1 MEKVVTFRTQSNTY
15 DVREAMESAM
25 TVADLKA
32 VLDCFPSDAKVVFDN
47 SNGFSFGEITQGRIK
62 VADVETYDEQSDREE
77 AEDEMESIENAINYI
92 IKVVNEEG
100 GNFDLGM
107 DVVLDTFDDDHTD
120 NLEVSVLYIN
130 DGELWGK
137 TNWGLLNLPETILYS
152 DDWFTLED
160 IVRDLV

>member
-47 SNGFSFGEITQGRIK
+47 NNGFSFGEITQGRIK
-62 VADVETYDEQSDREE
+62 VADVETYEEQSDREE
-77 AEDEMESIENAINYI
+77 AEDEMESIENAINNI

-107 DVVLDTFDDDHTD
+107 DVVLDTLDDDHTD

-137 TNWGLLNLPETILYS
+137 TNWGLLNLPDTILYAE
-152 DDWFTLED
+152 DWFTLED
-160 IVRDLV
+160 IVRDLI

>member
-1 MEKVVTFRTQSNTY
+1 MEKVVTFRTHSNTY

-32 VLDCFPSDAKVVFDN
+32 ILDCFPPDAKVVFDN
-47 SNGFSFGEITQGRIK
+47 SNGFSFGEITQSRIK
-62 VADVETYDEQSDREE
+62 VADVETYEEQSEREE
-77 AEDEMESIENAINYI
+77 AEDEMESIENAIGNI
-92 IKVVNEEG
+92 IQMVNEEG
-100 GNFDLGM
+100 GKFDLEM
-107 DVVLDTFDDDHTD
+107 DVVLDTLDDDHTD

-137 TNWGLLNLPETILYS
+137 TNWGLLNLQETILYS

-160 IVRDLV
+160 IVRDLI

>member
-1 MEKVVTFRTQSNTY
+1 MDKVVTFRTQSNTY

-47 SNGFSFGEITQGRIK
+47 NNGFSFGEITQGRIK
-62 VADVETYDEQSDREE
+62 VADVETYEEQSDREE
-77 AEDEMESIENAINYI
+77 AEDEMESIENAINNI

-100 GNFDLGM
+100 GSFDLGM

-130 DGELWGK
+130 DGEL
-137 TNWGLLNLPETILYS
+137 
-152 DDWFTLED
+152 
-160 IVRDLV
+160 

>member
-1 MEKVVTFRTQSNTY
+1 MEKVVTFRTHSNTY

-25 TVADLKA
+25 TVTDLKA
-32 VLDCFPSDAKVVFDN
+32 VLDCYPPDAKVVFDN
-47 SNGFSFGEITQGRIK
+47 NNGFSFGEITQSRIK
-62 VADVETYDEQSDREE
+62 VANVETYEEQSDREE
-77 AEDEMESIENAINYI
+77 AEDEMESIENAISNI
-92 IKVVNEEG
+92 IKVVNDEG

-120 NLEVSVLYIN
+120 NLEVSVLYIK

>member
-1 MEKVVTFRTQSNTY
+1 MEKVVTFKTQSNTY

-32 VLDCFPSDAKVVFDN
+32 ILDCFPSDAKVVFDN
-47 SNGFSFGEITQGRIK
+47 NNGFSFGEITQSRIK
-62 VADVETYDEQSDREE
+62 VADVETYEEQSEREKE
-77 AEDEMESIENAINYI
+77 EDEMESIENAIGNI

-100 GNFDLGM
+100 GKFDLGM

-120 NLEVSVLYIN
+120 NLEVSVLYIC

-137 TNWGLLNLPETILYS
+137 TNWGLLNLQDTILYS

-160 IVRDLV
+160 IVRDLI

>member
-15 DVREAMESAM
+15 DVRDAMVSAM

-32 VLDCFPSDAKVVFDN
+32 VLDCFPPDAKVVFDN
-47 SNGFSFGEITQGRIK
+47 SNGFSFGEITQSRIK
-62 VADVETYDEQSDREE
+62 VADVETYEEQSEREE
-77 AEDEMESIENAINYI
+77 AEDEMESIENAIGNI
-92 IKVVNEEG
+92 IKVVNEDG

-107 DVVLDTFDDDHTD
+107 DVVLDTLDDDHTD
-120 NLEVSVLYIN
+120 NLEVSILYVI

-137 TNWGLLNLPETILYS
+137 TNWGLLNLQETILYS

-160 IVRDLV
+160 IVRDLI